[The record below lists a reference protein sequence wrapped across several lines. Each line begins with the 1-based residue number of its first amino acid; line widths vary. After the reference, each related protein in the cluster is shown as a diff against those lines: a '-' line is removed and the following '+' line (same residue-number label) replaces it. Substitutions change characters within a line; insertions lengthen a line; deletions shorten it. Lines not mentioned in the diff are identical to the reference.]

1 MDEFYIQKIL
11 TGDTESFRYLIKTYK
26 DLAFSVAIS
35 VVKDE
40 FWAEEVVQEAFVK
53 VFQKLK
59 WFNGRSSFKTWFYRI
74 VINEAFQ
81 RLRSEKLQLTF
92 SAAIEDNRLDEV
104 NDEIHGMSK
113 DEITTLVHH
122 ALKIIP
128 PKESLAL
135 RLFYL
140 EGQDSKTIS
149 DETGWS
155 DANVRV
161 ILHRARKNML
171 ACMKNLMKEDVK
183 KSSV

>member
-92 SAAIEDNRLDEV
+92 SAAIEDNGLDEV
-104 NDEIHGMSK
+104 DDEIHGMSK
-113 DEITTLVHH
+113 D
-122 ALKIIP
+122 
-128 PKESLAL
+128 
-135 RLFYL
+135 
-140 EGQDSKTIS
+140 
-149 DETGWS
+149 
-155 DANVRV
+155 
-161 ILHRARKNML
+161 
-171 ACMKNLMKEDVK
+171 
-183 KSSV
+183 